1 MGGLRGLGGAGAL
14 GWLRLTAGGLALPRH
29 GGLRLSQVH
38 GGLGTF
44 NSGVPA
50 WGSALRG
57 EGARLRGCRSE
68 PWRLRGTFGGEDRC
82 LQPTNPPGRLRYL
95 LLRPWPRAG

>member
-1 MGGLRGLGGAGAL
+1 MGGLRGLGRAGAL

-44 NSGVPA
+44 NSGCPRL
-50 WGSALRG
+50 GLRA
-57 EGARLRGCRSE
+57 EGGG
-68 PWRLRGTFGGEDRC
+68 GT
-82 LQPTNPPGRLRYL
+82 TPGM
-95 LLRPWPRAG
+95 